1 MNPTRNDLNS
11 KTRAAVTALLNDAL
25 ATLID
30 LQLQAKQAHWNVKG
44 PNFIALHELFDS
56 VVVLVQ
62 QLVDITAERVVALG
76 GTAQGSLSAIL
87 DCTRLTP
94 YPSNIVSGQEHV
106 SALSDA
112 LAAAG
117 KLMRQGIDQAV
128 VLTDA
133 VTADL
138 FTEVARELDKQLWF
152 VESHLQG
159 DS

>member
-76 GTAQGSLSAIL
+76 GTAQGSLVRSW
-87 DCTRLTP
+87 
-94 YPSNIVSGQEHV
+94 
-106 SALSDA
+106 
-112 LAAAG
+112 
-117 KLMRQGIDQAV
+117 M
-128 VLTDA
+128 
-133 VTADL
+133 
-138 FTEVARELDKQLWF
+138 AR
-152 VESHLQG
+152 G
-159 DS
+159 

>member
-56 VVVLVQ
+56 VNSLVQ
-62 QLVDITAERVVALG
+62 QFVDMTAERVVALG

-87 DCTRLTP
+87 DSTSLKP
-94 YPSNIVSGQEHV
+94 YPSNIVSGQQHV

-112 LAAAG
+112 LATVA
-117 KLMRQGIDQAV
+117 KLMRQGIEQAV
-128 VLTDA
+128 VLMDA

>member
-56 VVVLVQ
+56 VNSLVQ
-62 QLVDITAERVVALG
+62 QFVDMTAERVVALG

-87 DCTRLTP
+87 DSTSLKP
-94 YPSNIVSGQEHV
+94 YPSNIVSGQQHV

-112 LAAAG
+112 LAAVA
-117 KLMRQGIDQAV
+117 KLMRQGIEQAV